1 MKREVQSG
9 IDELKHEY
17 GSKITSIR
25 YNMRKTRYNVI
36 ISNGIYNIYLETKRK
51 DRQFKK
57 WKRSLK

>member
-17 GSKITSIR
+17 GSKIASIR